1 MKVFKKSLNENNP
14 PVNLDRIS
22 FIKKADNKNYENQ
35 KKGLYYI
42 EFYTFDL
49 DTQLCWIYE
58 KEEERDKDYE
68 SMVY

>member
-1 MKVFKKSLNENNP
+1 MKFFKKSLNENNP

-22 FIKKADNKNYENQ
+22 FIKKTDNKNYEN
-35 KKGLYYI
+35 KAKEIYYI

-49 DTQLCWIYE
+49 DSQWYWSYE